1 MRVRTALFAIFSIAL
16 LTLGFSACG
25 GSATTQSP
33 LSESEATAGTGSD
46 KGEIVNIKLGENGS
60 HFFVKTDR
68 SKVKAGK
75 VTFEITNVGDMYHEF
90 VLYLNKDNVAP
101 TKLPINADHE
111 ADLNEADIIEE
122 APYAKPP
129 IVPADKKPGAADH
142 RIRNGGWGT
151 ELTVDLKPGNYILL
165 CNIENHYATGQGTAF
180 TVE

>member
-1 MRVRTALFAIFSIAL
+1 MRVRNALIALVSIAL
-16 LTLGFSACG
+16 LTLSFSACG
-25 GSATTQSP
+25 DTAATETD
-33 LSESEATAGTGSD
+33 ATAQKATSGAGAD
-46 KGEIVNIKLGENGS
+46 KGEVVNIKLGENGS
-60 HFFVKTDR
+60 KYFVKTDR

-90 VLYLNKDNVAP
+90 VLYLNTDNIAP
-101 TKLPINADHE
+101 TKIPINADQE
-111 ADLNEADIIEE
+111 ADLNEANIIEE

-165 CNIENHYATGQGTAF
+165 CNIEGHYATGQATAI